1 MKRWAT
7 LNNRQ
12 LVVLQRIGE
21 AGDHVTSAEPTLA
34 RTVYALRDRDLV
46 DVVITG
52 KKAWTTQLTDAGRFY
67 LEHGHHPDR
76 PSRRASSR
84 GRSSGTATAPS
95 ELAVPAKP
103 PIVWD
108 GRSRMHVGCLWKPV
122 AGATATFEE
131 WIDARAQVLE
141 INRDR
146 TWNSWRSEGER
157 EAGWLAAR
165 AVFAQWDRAE
175 PDFRRMTQAEIDA
188 MLEEVSAK
196 FNADHDE
203 KVRQREARIPL
214 YDAKRHGQLQSLLEQ
229 ETYLRY
235 AVGERDGLVDG
246 SLFPLMASER
256 RVVAIEEATAEAAR
270 LQAVVDQVREE
281 VGDPEGVGDELG
293 WLPQDRREFSLSQF
307 SWWRRQEICRLRAV
321 VAALEAKL
329 AEGADRAARREIR
342 DELSRENER
351 REFLERIAPLKPADM
366 CSECVSPKSW
376 HGRRMPSLPGMG
388 SCPAWPEW
396 AANREAFWKELRERQ
411 KHRAQEEAAAKPKP
425 KPVAVIPSKLPIEE
439 VLSRLAEL
447 QTQHPGAIVRRGNA
461 NRWELWP
468 PGTKLY

>member
-1 MKRWAT
+1 M
-7 LNNRQ
+7 
-12 LVVLQRIGE
+12 
-21 AGDHVTSAEPTLA
+21 
-34 RTVYALRDRDLV
+34 
-46 DVVITG
+46 
-52 KKAWTTQLTDAGRFY
+52 
-67 LEHGHHPDR
+67 
-76 PSRRASSR
+76 
-84 GRSSGTATAPS
+84 
-95 ELAVPAKP
+95 PAKP
-103 PIVWD
+103 PITWD
-108 GRSRMHVGCLWKPV
+108 GQPRERAGCLWRPV

-131 WIDARAQVLE
+131 WIEARSQVLE

-146 TWNSWRSEGER
+146 TWNSWRSEDER

-175 PDFRRMTQAEIDA
+175 PGFRRMTQAEIDA

-196 FNADHDE
+196 FNADRDE

-214 YDAKRHGQLQSLLEQ
+214 YDAKRHGQRQSLLEQ

-235 AVGERDGLVDG
+235 AVGERDWLVDG
-246 SLFPLMASER
+246 SLFPLMAPER
-256 RVVAIEEATAEAAR
+256 RVVAIEEATAEAVR
-270 LQAVVDQVREE
+270 LQAVVDQLREA
-281 VGDPEGVGDELG
+281 VGDPEAVGDELG
-293 WLPQDRREFSLSQF
+293 WLPQDRREFSLSRF
-307 SWWRRQEICRLRAV
+307 SSWRCQEILRLRAV
-321 VAALEAKL
+321 VTELETKL
-329 AEGADRAARREIR
+329 ADVADRTARREIC

-351 REFLERIAPLKPADM
+351 RELLEGIPPLKPANM

-376 HGRRMPSLPGMG
+376 HGRRMPLLPGMG
-388 SCPAWPEW
+388 SCPAWPER

-411 KHRAQEEAAAKPKP
+411 KHRAQAEAAAKPKPKP

-468 PGTKLY
+468 PGTKLW